1 MVGTDASADVVAQA
15 AADHTAPGLSFE
27 VGDAYALPYADG
39 EFDVVHAHQVLQHV
53 DRPVDMLRELGRVA
67 GPGGHVAARDVDYEG
82 VIWYPLIPALDEW
95 LALYLTT
102 HRSVAGEPA
111 AGRRLKAWAH
121 EAGLTDIRA
130 TASLW
135 LFEDESDRAWGAG
148 CGPTACCSRRSP
160 IRRARRAPMTRS
172 CSASRTAGGSGPP
185 PKTAGCSCRTVRSWP
200 TGESRGDPMT
210 TPASLPARSR
220 LVHDAIRAVG
230 IAGDIVV
237 LPDAA
242 STAPLAAAA
251 LGVEVGAI
259 ANSLVF
265 FCDGAPLLV
274 MTSGA
279 HRVDTAAL
287 AARLGLGKIQRA
299 TPEQVREATGQAIG
313 GVAPTGHPSPLRT
326 IVDEDLAGYPEIWAA
341 GGTPHTVFP
350 MTYDDLVRLTQ
361 GTVAKVD

>member
-1 MVGTDASADVVAQA
+1 
-15 AADHTAPGLSFE
+15 
-27 VGDAYALPYADG
+27 
-39 EFDVVHAHQVLQHV
+39 
-53 DRPVDMLRELGRVA
+53 
-67 GPGGHVAARDVDYEG
+67 
-82 VIWYPLIPALDEW
+82 
-95 LALYLTT
+95 
-102 HRSVAGEPA
+102 
-111 AGRRLKAWAH
+111 
-121 EAGLTDIRA
+121 
-130 TASLW
+130 
-135 LFEDESDRAWGAG
+135 
-148 CGPTACCSRRSP
+148 
-160 IRRARRAPMTRS
+160 
-172 CSASRTAGGSGPP
+172 
-185 PKTAGCSCRTVRSWP
+185 
-200 TGESRGDPMT
+200 MT

-220 LVHDAIRAVG
+220 LVHDAIRAAG
-230 IAGDIVV
+230 IRGDIVV

-287 AARLGLGKIQRA
+287 AERLDLGKIQRA

-313 GVAPTGHPSPLRT
+313 GVAPTGHPSALRT
-326 IVDEDLAGYPEIWAA
+326 IVDEDLARYPEIWAA

-350 MTYDDLVRLTQ
+350 MTFDELVRLTG

>member
-1 MVGTDASADVVAQA
+1 
-15 AADHTAPGLSFE
+15 
-27 VGDAYALPYADG
+27 
-39 EFDVVHAHQVLQHV
+39 
-53 DRPVDMLRELGRVA
+53 
-67 GPGGHVAARDVDYEG
+67 
-82 VIWYPLIPALDEW
+82 
-95 LALYLTT
+95 
-102 HRSVAGEPA
+102 
-111 AGRRLKAWAH
+111 
-121 EAGLTDIRA
+121 
-130 TASLW
+130 
-135 LFEDESDRAWGAG
+135 
-148 CGPTACCSRRSP
+148 
-160 IRRARRAPMTRS
+160 
-172 CSASRTAGGSGPP
+172 
-185 PKTAGCSCRTVRSWP
+185 
-200 TGESRGDPMT
+200 MT

-220 LVHDAIRAVG
+220 VVHDGIRAVG
-230 IAGDIVV
+230 ITGDIVV

-242 STAPLAAAA
+242 STAALAAAA

-265 FCDGAPLLV
+265 FCDGEPLLV

-287 AARLGLGKIQRA
+287 AERLVLGKIQRA

-350 MTYDDLVRLTQ
+350 MTYDELVRLTQ